1 VAQAIFQILL
11 ARISMNVEF
20 ALVHQNHAPIMPRVE
35 ILLGLIFANVRRVT
49 EEILGP
55 RLPVTIAQVVSTWT
69 NALRAHIRVT
79 QHRNVSILM
88 GASTVFVHILQ

>member
-1 VAQAIFQILL
+1 
-11 ARISMNVEF
+11 MNVEF
-20 ALVHQNHAPIMPRVE
+20 ALVHQNHAPTMPYVE
-35 ILLGLIFANVRRVT
+35 ILLGLISANVRRVT

-55 RLPVTIAQVVSTWT
+55 RLPVMQVVSTWT

-79 QHRNVSILM
+79 PRRNVSILM